1 MIRRRSKRLQGLKKQ
16 RRRGTNLSKKSKLGF
31 NKRLNRRGL
40 KMRKRSEFKL
50 RARKLQL
57 PRLRGLRTNKK
68 LN

>member
-1 MIRRRSKRLQGLKKQ
+1 
-16 RRRGTNLSKKSKLGF
+16 LSKKSKLGF